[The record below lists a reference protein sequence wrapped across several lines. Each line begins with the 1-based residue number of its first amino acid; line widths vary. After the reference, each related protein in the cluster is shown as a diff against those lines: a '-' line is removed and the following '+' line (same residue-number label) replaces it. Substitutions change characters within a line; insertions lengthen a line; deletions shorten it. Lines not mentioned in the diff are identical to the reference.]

1 MPARSPRAVTRID
14 TPPGSAPGLIHVAMA
29 FLGTCLIAFALS
41 GHAADTTAPDNTQVN
56 QRDRASSALTPLD
69 QSNSQNDV
77 RIAAAIR
84 DELTDDKSLSV
95 NAHNVKVIVRDG
107 VVTLRGPVANAAEK
121 TRVEAIA
128 KTTAGVARVDSEIDV
143 KP

>member
-1 MPARSPRAVTRID
+1 MSARQTRAVARID
-14 TPPGSAPGLIHVAMA
+14 TAPGLLHLAMA
-29 FLGTCLIAFALS
+29 FLGICLIAFALS
-41 GHAADTTAPDNTQVN
+41 GHAADTAAAPDNTQVN
-56 QRDRASSALTPLD
+56 QRDRNASALTPLD
-69 QSNSQNDV
+69 QSNSQTDV
-77 RIAAAIR
+77 RIAATIR

-107 VVTLRGPVANAAEK
+107 VVTLRGPVASAAEK

-128 KTTAGVARVDSEIDV
+128 KTAPGVNRVDSEIDV